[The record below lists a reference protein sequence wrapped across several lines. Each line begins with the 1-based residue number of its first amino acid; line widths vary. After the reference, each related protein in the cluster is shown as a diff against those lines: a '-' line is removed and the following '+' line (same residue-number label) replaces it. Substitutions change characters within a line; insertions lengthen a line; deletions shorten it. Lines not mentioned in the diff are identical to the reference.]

1 MSTQFTPVLTAVMK
15 QRGVTGCLLV
25 DESDGVIIDS
35 TLQFGMRGNVF
46 AALVASLYKK
56 TRQSIGAA
64 GMGEASLLQ
73 LDAERGRVFATGR
86 EGLVLVA
93 ITDLRA
99 NSGLVRVE
107 LLKARERIA

>member
-1 MSTQFTPVLTAVMK
+1 MIGGEGDDRLEGSSGDDLLWGEAGADTLRGGAGHDELSGGAGDDVL
-15 QRGVTGCLLV
+15 
-25 DESDGVIIDS
+25 E
-35 TLQFGMRGNVF
+35 
-46 AALVASLYKK
+46 
-56 TRQSIGAA
+56 A